1 VCEENLN
8 TVLIKNGIEGDKKMV
23 EKSKRWAMF
32 LGLLILG
39 AIVSA
44 GCVGEKAPE
53 EGVEVSPTGEVT
65 ASTAPQSAQ
74 LSTLLGKV
82 ESIPS
87 VKYDRVKTL
96 GDGNENMISM
106 VMWEKGNK
114 MRCQLVDKGEASDI
128 YILNS
133 DEEVAYHYVPEAN
146 MAREVD
152 FYLARS
158 MAGEPI
164 AETVRAFIESYE
176 EAAMPS
182 TEIETIDGKVCT
194 VLGMSVPGGI
204 AEKKMW
210 LWQEHGLPIREE
222 LTTKPYG
229 TSRTEM
235 KNIELDPIQDSM
247 FELPA
252 GAEMM

>member
-1 VCEENLN
+1 
-8 TVLIKNGIEGDKKMV
+8 MV
-23 EKSKRWAMF
+23 EKSKKWTIV
-32 LGLLILG
+32 LGLLLLG
-39 AIVSA
+39 VIVSA

-53 EGVEVSPTGEVT
+53 GVEVSPTGEVT
-65 ASTAPQSAQ
+65 APTAPQSAQ
-74 LSTLLGKV
+74 LSNLLGKV

-96 GDGNENMISM
+96 SDGNEYTSKI
-106 VMWEKGNK
+106 VWEKGNK
-114 MRCQLVDKGEASDI
+114 MRCQLVVKGEASDI
-128 YILNS
+128 YILDS
-133 DEEVAYHYVPEAN
+133 DEEVAYHYVPETN
-146 MAREVD
+146 RAREVD

-164 AETVRAFIESYE
+164 TETVRTFIELYE

-210 LWQEHGLPIREE
+210 IWQEYGLPIREE
-222 LTTKPYG
+222 LTTRRSG
-229 TSRTEM
+229 TSGTEM
-235 KNIELDPIQDSM
+235 KNIELDPIPDSM

>member
-1 VCEENLN
+1 M
-8 TVLIKNGIEGDKKMV
+8 I
-23 EKSKRWAMF
+23 EKSKKWAIVFGLF
-32 LGLLILG
+32 LIGV
-39 AIVSA
+39 IVSA
-44 GCVGEKAPE
+44 GCIGDKTTE
-53 EGVEVSPTGEVT
+53 EGEEAPTGEGT
-65 ASTAPQSAQ
+65 APTAPQSAQ
-74 LSTLLGKV
+74 LSNLLGKV

-96 GDGNENMISM
+96 SDGNEYMSKI
-106 VMWEKGNK
+106 VWEKGNK
-114 MRCQLVDKGEASDI
+114 MRCQLVVEGVASDI
-128 YILNS
+128 YILDS
-133 DEEVAYHYVPEAN
+133 DEEVAYHYVPETN
-146 MAREVD
+146 RAREVD

-164 AETVRAFIESYE
+164 TETVRTFIELYE

-194 VLGMSVPGGI
+194 VLGMSVPGGV

-210 LWQEHGLPIREE
+210 ISQEYGLPIREE
-222 LTTKPYG
+222 LTTRRSG

-235 KNIELDPIQDSM
+235 KNIELNPIPDSM
-247 FELPA
+247 FELPT

>member
-1 VCEENLN
+1 
-8 TVLIKNGIEGDKKMV
+8 MV
-23 EKSKRWAMF
+23 ERSKKWAIVF
-32 LGLLILG
+32 GLLLLG

-53 EGVEVSPTGEVT
+53 GVAVSPTGEVT

-74 LSTLLGKV
+74 LSDLLGNV

-96 GDGNENMISM
+96 SDGNEYTSKI
-106 VMWEKGNK
+106 VWEKGNK
-114 MRCQLVDKGEASDI
+114 MRCQLVVEGEASDII

-133 DEEVAYHYVPEAN
+133 DEAVAYHYVPEAN
-146 MAREVD
+146 MARKVE
-152 FYLARS
+152 FYLARN

-164 AETVRAFIESYE
+164 AETVQAFIELYE
-176 EAAMPS
+176 EAGMPS

-210 LWQEHGLPIREE
+210 LWQVYGLPIREE
-222 LTTKPYG
+222 LTTRPYG
-229 TSRTEM
+229 TSVTEM
-235 KNIELDPIQDSM
+235 KNIELDPIPDSM

-252 GAEMM
+252 RAELV

>member
-1 VCEENLN
+1 
-8 TVLIKNGIEGDKKMV
+8 MV
-23 EKSKRWAMF
+23 EKSKKWTIV
-32 LGLLILG
+32 LGLLLLG
-39 AIVSA
+39 VIVSV

-53 EGVEVSPTGEVT
+53 GGDVSSTGEVT
-65 ASTAPQSAQ
+65 APTAPQSAQ
-74 LSTLLGKV
+74 LSNLLGKV

-96 GDGNENMISM
+96 SDGKEYMSKI
-106 VMWEKGNK
+106 VWEKGNK
-114 MRCQLVDKGEASDI
+114 MRCQLVVEGEASDT
-128 YILNS
+128 YILDS
-133 DEEVAYHYVPEAN
+133 DEEVAYHYVPETN
-146 MAREVD
+146 RAREVD

-158 MAGEPI
+158 IAGEPI
-164 AETVRAFIESYE
+164 TETVRTFIELYE

-182 TEIETIDGKVCT
+182 TEIETINGKVCT

-210 LWQEHGLPIREE
+210 IWQEYGLPIREE
-222 LTTKPYG
+222 LTTRRSG
-229 TSRTEM
+229 TSGTEM
-235 KNIELDPIQDSM
+235 KNIELNPIPDSM

>member
-1 VCEENLN
+1 
-8 TVLIKNGIEGDKKMV
+8 
-23 EKSKRWAMF
+23 
-32 LGLLILG
+32 
-39 AIVSA
+39 
-44 GCVGEKAPE
+44 
-53 EGVEVSPTGEVT
+53 VT
-65 ASTAPQSAQ
+65 
-74 LSTLLGKV
+74 
-82 ESIPS
+82 
-87 VKYDRVKTL
+87 TL
-96 GDGNENMISM
+96 GDGNENVMSK

-128 YILNS
+128 VYILDS

-164 AETVRAFIESYE
+164 AETVRAFIELYE
-176 EAAMPS
+176 EAGLPS

-204 AEKKMW
+204 AENKMW

-229 TSRTEM
+229 TSVTEM
-235 KNIELDPIQDSM
+235 KNIELDPIPDSM

-252 GAEMM
+252 GVEMV